1 MKSLSLTA
9 LLLLLAA
16 VPSLSKAEEVVNHL
30 QNVSVTIVA
39 GERGGQGSGVL
50 VTRDVPVRAGSEKTV
65 PVSFVWTAAHVVDSL
80 RTTRTVTSNGKPVT
94 IVEFED
100 AFVVQE
106 LVEDGRMVGEV
117 KMAATVIRY
126 SDADEGHDLALLMVR
141 KRGFAPE
148 GAKFYLEGDMIVP
161 IGTPLYHVGSLLGQ
175 VGANSMTTG
184 IMSKVGRVLDVGQG
198 AGTVFDQTSATAFP
212 GSSGGGIFMGAGC
225 KKANQEG
232 LYVGMLVRG
241 AGEQFNFIVPVRRM
255 KAWAEEVDAVWA
267 LDEKALVPS
276 LKELDEQPVE
286 DDDYKTRAT
295 LNTNDFYL
303 YDMNYIVALYKNN
316 WYSAA
321 IRFNL

>member
-1 MKSLSLTA
+1 
-9 LLLLLAA
+9 
-16 VPSLSKAEEVVNHL
+16 
-30 QNVSVTIVA
+30 
-39 GERGGQGSGVL
+39 
-50 VTRDVPVRAGSEKTV
+50 
-65 PVSFVWTAAHVVDSL
+65 
-80 RTTRTVTSNGKPVT
+80 
-94 IVEFED
+94 
-100 AFVVQE
+100 
-106 LVEDGRMVGEV
+106 
-117 KMAATVIRY
+117 
-126 SDADEGHDLALLMVR
+126 
-141 KRGFAPE
+141 
-148 GAKFYLEGDMIVP
+148 
-161 IGTPLYHVGSLLGQ
+161 
-175 VGANSMTTG
+175 
-184 IMSKVGRVLDVGQG
+184 
-198 AGTVFDQTSATAFP
+198 
-212 GSSGGGIFMGAGC
+212 MGAGC